1 MKVAIYAGG
10 FKPFT
15 TGHFS
20 KLADAISAHQGEADE
35 VYLYYGMQQEKPPQL
50 YQRGAK
56 KGQPKPDPRLRSI
69 GRKSLGRYYTPGIGK
84 EIFNNGKTDDQ
95 NREA

>member
-35 VYLYYGMQQEKPPQL
+35 VFKASRCHICPS
-50 YQRGAK
+50 R
-56 KGQPKPDPRLRSI
+56 
-69 GRKSLGRYYTPGIGK
+69 
-84 EIFNNGKTDDQ
+84 
-95 NREA
+95 